1 MPEKTPM
8 PKPSD
13 PCPVETT
20 LGLIGNR
27 WKILII
33 RDLSTGTRRFGEL
46 KRSLTPISQKVL
58 TAKLREMEADG
69 LVQRRVFAEVPPR
82 VEYTLTPL
90 GESLRPVLYA
100 LAAWGEEYVATRQNR
115 CENLKTQPLHMK
127 PEP

>member
-1 MPEKTPM
+1 MTTV
-8 PKPSD
+8 SG

-58 TAKLREMEADG
+58 SAKLREMETDG
-69 LVQRRVFAEVPPR
+69 LVQRSVFAEVPPR

-100 LAAWGEEYVATRQNR
+100 LAAWGEEYAAKTR
-115 CENLKTQPLHMK
+115 
-127 PEP
+127 